1 MAETRSLTYPL
12 VTIAIPA
19 YKSRFLREAMLS
31 ALDQN
36 YDNLELVIVNDH
48 SPDDIYAVVNS
59 FDDPRI
65 RYYENERNLGR
76 ESIVL
81 NWNKCLEY
89 AQGEFFVLLCDD
101 DMLDKDFVTNLL
113 ALAERYPYCDV
124 FHSRT
129 RIFDNEINVVKGV
142 TPEWP
147 EWESFELFA
156 SQELTGVKHHTITEF
171 MFRTRAIREKGG
183 YVVFPAGYYSDTAS
197 VLRFVDCGGI
207 CSYKEPLAT
216 YRKNEECI
224 SSRSDF
230 VCEKS
235 RAALEFYQWIQK
247 EYSRFISKS
256 DLYDLLDFDLASYF
270 MDATFIDS
278 LKVLKMIPKSVWP
291 LRKKSALLFKKIK
304 KEYGA

>member
-65 RYYENERNLGR
+65 RYYENERNLGK

-89 AQGEFFVLLCDD
+89 ARGDFFVLLCDD

-113 ALAERYPYCDV
+113 SLSECYPYCDV

-129 RIFDNEINVVKGV
+129 RILDNEIDVVKGV

-147 EWESFELFA
+147 EWEPFELFA
-156 SQELTGVKHHTITEF
+156 NQVLKGTKHHTISEF
-171 MFRTRAIREKGG
+171 MFRTASIKGKGG
-183 YVVFPAGYYSDTAS
+183 YVVFPAGYYSDIAS
-197 VLRFVDCGGI
+197 ILRFSERGGI

-216 YRKNEECI
+216 YRKNKDCI
-224 SSRSDF
+224 SSRADYSY
-230 VCEKS
+230 EKS
-235 RAALEFYQWIQK
+235 RAALEFYRWIQK
-247 EYSRFISKS
+247 DYLSYISKS
-256 DLYDLLDFDLASYF
+256 DLDDLLDFDLASYF
-270 MDATFIDS
+270 DSATLNDS
-278 LKVLKMIPKSVWP
+278 FRILGIVPWSVWP
-291 LRKKSALLFKKIK
+291 LRKKALLMGRKLRKRY
-304 KEYGA
+304 EA